1 MNARLWAPWRIG
13 YIKNKKTR
21 GCIFCA
27 AKKYPSKNHIIFK
40 TRYSIVMLNIF
51 PYNNGHLMVSPL
63 RHVKDFSLLRQ
74 EEALDLLRA
83 INKAKALL
91 DRVLK
96 PDGYNIGMNISRSA
110 GAGIAGHIHMHVVP
124 RWKADV
130 NFMTS
135 VYGERVIS
143 QSLDELQKL
152 LKNAYSKT
160 D

>member
-1 MNARLWAPWRIG
+1 
-13 YIKNKKTR
+13 
-21 GCIFCA
+21 
-27 AKKYPSKNHIIFK
+27 
-40 TRYSIVMLNIF
+40 
-51 PYNNGHLMVSPL
+51 MVSPL